1 MRLKLK
7 IFILAILAIGLNGC
21 NKDTAVPIPSAGPNS
36 IMKETHPL
44 NEMSKLLMEGVYQV
58 TSGSDFFGDQ
68 VIVKWNRTSLSI
80 SNNNGKHFILDVG
93 HLDSVIFLQ
102 GYWRNGYTDG
112 TGLISMYIAREEGG
126 TTIMTGNG
134 NQKIIM
140 RGAYGKEDAL
150 PDQSLVLEY
159 LRPFSDKAKNS
170 NFYILA
176 HRSGGRT
183 SDRMPVSENC
193 IAMINYTEKLG
204 STGIEI
210 DVRLSKDG
218 VPFLYHDGDINT
230 RLTQKCPLAGPIEN
244 FTWGQLSTFIRLIHG
259 ETIPTL
265 EEALNFTIDSTLLRF
280 VYLDMKANR
289 DAMSKVVPI
298 QHRALQRAKEKGR
311 DIIIVVGIPS
321 TDVLDDLMTY
331 PNYTSIPSL
340 CELTVDDVH
349 MVNSKV
355 WAPRWTL
362 GTQND
367 LVQQMHNEERLA
379 VCWTIDEPSWI
390 REYIEN
396 GIFDGLLTN
405 FPYVVAYYHYI
416 Q

>member
-7 IFILAILAIGLNGC
+7 IFILTILVIGLNGC
-21 NKDTAVPIPSAGPNS
+21 NKDTTVPIPSAGPNS

-44 NEMSKLLMEGVYQV
+44 NETSKLIMEGVYQV

-80 SNNNGKHFILDVG
+80 SNKDGKHFILDVG
-93 HLDSVIFLQ
+93 HLDSVIFIQ

-140 RGAYGKEDAL
+140 RGAYGKENAI

-170 NFYILA
+170 NCYILA

-218 VPFLYHDGDINT
+218 VPFLYHDSDINT

-244 FTWGQLSTFIRLIHG
+244 FTWGQLTTFIRLIHG

-298 QHRALQRAKEKGR
+298 QYRALQRAKEKGR

-321 TDVLDDLMTY
+321 TDVLNDLMTY

-367 LVQQMHNEERLA
+367 LVQQMHNEGRLA
-379 VCWTIDEPSWI
+379 VCWTIDEPLWI
-390 REYIEN
+390 KEYIEN
-396 GIFDGLLTN
+396 GLFDGLLTN
-405 FPYVVAYYHYI
+405 YPYVVAYYHYI

>member
-1 MRLKLK
+1 MKLKLS
-7 IFILAILAIGLNGC
+7 IMAVVMIVLYSC
-21 NKDTAVPIPSAGPNS
+21 NKDTTVPIPSAGPNS
-36 IMKETHPL
+36 IMEETYPL
-44 NEMSKLLMEGVYQV
+44 NDASKLLMEGVYQV
-58 TSGSDFFGDQ
+58 TSGADFFGDN
-68 VIVKWNRTSLSI
+68 VVVKWNRTSLSI
-80 SNNNGKHFILDVG
+80 VNSNGKHFILDAG

-112 TGLISMYIAREEGG
+112 TGLASLYISREEGG

-140 RGAYGKEDAL
+140 RGAYGKENGL

-159 LRPFSDKAKNS
+159 LRPFSDKVRNS

-176 HRSGGRT
+176 HRAGGRT
-183 SDRMPVSENC
+183 SDRLPVSENS

-204 STGIEI
+204 STGIEV
-210 DVRLSKDG
+210 DVRLSSDG
-218 VPFLYHDGDINT
+218 IPFLYHDGDLNT
-230 RLTQKCPLAGPIEN
+230 RLTMKGPLAGPSEN
-244 FTWGQLSTFIRLIHG
+244 YSWAQLSTFVRLIHG
-259 ETIPTL
+259 EMIPTL
-265 EEALNFTIDSTLLRF
+265 EDALMYVVDSTLLRF
-280 VYLDMKANR
+280 VYLDMKGRTGTMA
-289 DAMSKVVPI
+289 KVIPI
-298 QHRALQRAKEKGR
+298 QQRILERAQQQGR
-311 DIIIVVGIPS
+311 DLLVVVGIPS
-321 TDVLDDLMTY
+321 TDVLNELIAY
-331 PNYTSIPSL
+331 PDYTTIPSL

-349 MVNSKV
+349 RVNSRV

-367 LVQQMHNEERLA
+367 LVQQMHNEGRLA
-379 VCWTIDEPSWI
+379 VCWTIDQPSWI
-390 REYIEN
+390 KDYLDN